1 MVIEYSENEFREFN
15 EEMETES
22 TEMLHYDTF
31 LLYARSE
38 NSSDRK
44 IAIRD
49 LVKLSRTLNIEKEQR
64 QIEVVFNLIE
74 NIFAKETD
82 SKICGM
88 LVEQI
93 PLLYVEFMAI
103 EHLLKRVHKVFPE
116 LLASAL
122 DHSADDVR
130 KSAIGAIDTLVEQR
144 ILPQGSLQ
152 NVICP
157 TLFGHCYCPSDY
169 SHYITDDQR
178 VDSLMLL
185 CKIVTWPGALTKRWI
200 FENFLGRYSIL
211 LQDTAFHIRKTCVT
225 ILGKLAAMFGRNFT
239 EKFAVPFLIA
249 SSEDLAWGVRKS
261 SCEVF
266 VEVANYCTMETKE
279 HKLAPHFIILLH
291 DSSRWVTHV
300 AFQQLGR
307 FIATFADENRMSLEI
322 KDGRLVTANYDIMED
337 DKSMRNNC
345 KSNGIIIEDD
355 ENELYSQLPP
365 GVVFPESDTGA
376 ELGESSSLL
385 SPEDQDQSYV
395 LNELTC
401 FLESWSSWPMSDEP
415 IASNNM
421 LIFDSMDLDVEN
433 GVAASC
439 STHSDLTKLMFDD
452 NDDSSGEDDDGIDDM
467 EEESCPMDIEDDDI
481 EICFEEPSQ
490 MDINDDMDAYCPL
503 IYWSSGSVDIDLKS
517 YRDNAI
523 TNHNSNSNSSNN
535 NNNNKDNN
543 NVKKLVAEF
552 IQRRS
557 NLFYNSS
564 EHNENDA
571 KNVICKYSENDNI
584 MEEDSNES
592 VITSNEISKTA
603 TAVLLETDPSTD
615 SVEDKENEQTT
626 SSAINIGTQMV
637 IPQALLDSFVHMA
650 SQCNNTDSEINQQCA
665 HNFPAVAFT
674 LGRTNWPCIMGTYKQ
689 LSTDMER
696 RVRYTLA
703 TSIHE
708 IAAIIGEENAG
719 IHLVPIFERFVE
731 DVEDVKIG
739 LLNHLYDFFKLVTP
753 DTRQKLL
760 SVLPN
765 FLHSGADNG
774 RNWRYRYKYVRQCIL
789 LCDLFTVHD
798 INEYLAAI
806 ALTLANDRISDVRK
820 EATILLAKILGKFV
834 NEEWISDYTNSYRTN
849 MSTTDSFISDIVKG
863 FARSMNWRRRQ
874 TFAVFCEKILENEIL
889 NYNQFSLLLLNDLM
903 RLAGDSVANVR
914 LAFVRSLSKT
924 RGGYAFHGSCDSSIV
939 RHSLETLLSD
949 RDVDCRRAARISLGI
964 PDTENAVNVKNYAQR
979 LREMKEIISAKY
991 HIN

>member
-1 MVIEYSENEFREFN
+1 MAMINFNDFTTSVEKLCEKRLIVLNNRCKIHYIKLNFHFGYAVDFSEMVIEYK
-15 EEMETES
+15 METET

-49 LVKLSRTLNIEKEQR
+49 LSKLSRTLNIEKEQR

-88 LVEQI
+88 LVEQV
-93 PLLYVEFMAI
+93 PSLYVEFMTI

-130 KSAIGAIDTLVEQR
+130 KSAIGAIDILVEQR

-239 EKFAVPFLIA
+239 EQFVVPFLIA

-266 VEVANYCTMETKE
+266 VDVANYCTMETKE
-279 HKLAPHFIILLH
+279 HKLAPRFIILLH

-307 FIATFADENRMSLEI
+307 FIATFADENH
-322 KDGRLVTANYDIMED
+322 DITGD

-355 ENELYSQLPP
+355 EDELYSQLPP
-365 GVVFPESDTGA
+365 GVVFPESDIGA
-376 ELGESSSLL
+376 ESSESSSSL
-385 SPEDQDQSYV
+385 SPQDQDQSYV

-401 FLESWSSWPMSDEP
+401 LLDSWDSWAMSDDP
-415 IASNNM
+415 VATNNM
-421 LIFDSMDLDVEN
+421 LILDSNHHKWM
-433 GVAASC
+433 
-439 STHSDLTKLMFDD
+439 LTM
-452 NDDSSGEDDDGIDDM
+452 IWM
-467 EEESCPMDIEDDDI
+467 
-481 EICFEEPSQ
+481 
-490 MDINDDMDAYCPL
+490 L
-503 IYWSSGSVDIDLKS
+503 I
-517 YRDNAI
+517 
-523 TNHNSNSNSSNN
+523 
-535 NNNNKDNN
+535 
-543 NVKKLVAEF
+543 
-552 IQRRS
+552 
-557 NLFYNSS
+557 
-564 EHNENDA
+564 DA
-571 KNVICKYSENDNI
+571 KNTILKYSENDNI
-584 MEEDSNES
+584 MEEDLNES
-592 VITSNEISKTA
+592 NITSDEISKTA
-603 TAVLLETDPSTD
+603 TVVLSEASLSID

-637 IPQALLDSFVHMA
+637 IPQALLDNFVHMV
-650 SQCNNTDSEINQQCA
+650 SQCNNTDGEINQQCA

-674 LGRTNWPCIMGTYKQ
+674 LGRNNWPCIMGTYKQ
-689 LSTDMER
+689 LATDMEW

-760 SVLPN
+760 SLLPN
-765 FLHSGADNG
+765 FLHSDADNG

-789 LCDLFTVHD
+789 LCDLFPMHD

-834 NEEWISDYTNSYRTN
+834 NEEWISDYTNCYRTN
-849 MSTTDSFISDIVKG
+849 MSTTDSFINDIVKG

-874 TFAVFCEKILENEIL
+874 TFALFCEKILENEIL
-889 NYNQFSLLLLNDLM
+889 SYNQFSSLLLNDLV

-949 RDVDCRRAARISLGI
+949 KDVDCRRAARISLGI
-964 PDTENAVNVKNYAQR
+964 PDIENAINVKDYAQR